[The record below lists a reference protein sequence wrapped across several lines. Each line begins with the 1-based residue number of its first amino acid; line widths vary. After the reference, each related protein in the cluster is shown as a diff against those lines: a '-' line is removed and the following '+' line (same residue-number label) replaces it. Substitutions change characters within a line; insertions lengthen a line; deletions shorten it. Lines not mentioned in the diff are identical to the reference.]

1 MKRGASRMVA
11 AEPARA
17 PIKALITT
25 IPRMPIRRRGW
36 TGFSTG
42 RGDTGAGSGEGGRY
56 CGSLA
61 IELSPILR
69 SPVSATGQ
77 RKPRKDQ
84 LLGPPESCLLVDAHG
99 LGIVLAC
106 PNGGEGDVPLTKQF
120 HRLLEQRPAD
130 SLGAG
135 AGIDVD
141 LR

>member
-69 SPVSATGQ
+69 SPVSATGE

-84 LLGPPESCLLVDAHG
+84 LLGAPESCLLVDPPR
-99 LGIVLAC
+99 LRIVLAG
-106 PNGGEGDVPLTKQF
+106 PHGGAGDVPLAKQL
-120 HRLLEQRPAD
+120 HGLLEQLPA
-130 SLGAG
+130 
-135 AGIDVD
+135 
-141 LR
+141 